1 MNETCAYY
9 LQKLCLFFMKVAHV
23 FFESCTCFSGKLYML
38 FLEVCLFL
46 KPLKINK
53 KKCAFV
59 NVMIFRELHKNVWG
73 IDTILHAVGIFFPPP
88 AQAFRPV
95 HRNSGFHHYFKTSSK
110 KSNIYFRI
118 ISGTTVFP
126 LPRLCKQPSLSG
138 FMDII

>member
-1 MNETCAYY
+1 M
-9 LQKLCLFFMKVAHV
+9 
-23 FFESCTCFSGKLYML
+23 
-38 FLEVCLFL
+38 
-46 KPLKINK
+46 KINK

-110 KSNIYFRI
+110 KSNIINRNNGIQLRI
-118 ISGTTVFP
+118 ISGTTVLPFP
-126 LPRLCKQPSLSG
+126 KTL
-138 FMDII
+138 